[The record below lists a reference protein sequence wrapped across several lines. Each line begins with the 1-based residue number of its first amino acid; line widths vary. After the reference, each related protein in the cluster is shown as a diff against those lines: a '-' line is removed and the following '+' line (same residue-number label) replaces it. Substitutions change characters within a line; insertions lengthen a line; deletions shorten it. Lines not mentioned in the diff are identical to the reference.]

1 MQDRGAGQDA
11 QEALEQRVEEPSPV
25 QLVGHHFPLSTL
37 VVQLLILDLLLLAC
51 VWRQLHILLDLDEV
65 PRRDLFFPSVELGR
79 PLVELPHILL
89 YFVAPIAALVLASG
103 ACQVVGYDT
112 SPYIEELSP
121 FTGTW
126 GRSPW
131 SGASFV

>member
-37 VVQLLILDLLLLAC
+37 VVQLLILHLLLLAC

-65 PRRDLFFPSVELGR
+65 P
-79 PLVELPHILL
+79 
-89 YFVAPIAALVLASG
+89 
-103 ACQVVGYDT
+103 
-112 SPYIEELSP
+112 
-121 FTGTW
+121 
-126 GRSPW
+126 
-131 SGASFV
+131 